1 MIANRHPLR
10 ISPLLVVAAL
20 VLLSKLLFFNGL
32 YGQDAHEYLRQ
43 SRAIFDRLNGL
54 PQLPGGRGDAEFAIG
69 YPLAGALL
77 RFFGLE
83 PVLALQLVSWLAAGA
98 ALWQFDRCLRL
109 LTPGARAESR
119 WVFAGLG
126 LALAP
131 VFVRAGLTAMSDA
144 LGLALALTALAN
156 GLRVLETGK
165 IGTAVWAA
173 LFAGLAAMTRF
184 SLVALLTPLMLVVG
198 FYLLE
203 NRKWAM
209 AFLAFLAGI
218 AGFSPHFLLKSGA
231 AQNAFGHSLLQD
243 WSLLHLFK
251 STFSNANGTVDYS
264 LPNALYLLFPLAHPG
279 FCLLLPGLF
288 LLAKKTDIH
297 LIVKKVLLVCLA
309 AYLLLLG
316 GVPHQNL
323 RYLLPAYA
331 VLLLLFFPAWDRM
344 FAYGFYFFKRL
355 TFAIIA
361 TMLVVQVFFTV
372 IILKPTLARNRMER
386 NIAAE
391 LRQALPPNAVL
402 FAFDLDVALRTY
414 LPDFQ
419 IKSLWERRYEEFPP
433 GSFILFNEPA
443 LRKQW
448 DGQNPMLNWDFA
460 KKNYELREM
469 QTMQGGW
476 GLYEIGGR

>member
-1 MIANRHPLR
+1 MTSNRHPLR
-10 ISPLLVVAAL
+10 FLPLLLAAGL
-20 VLLSKLLFFNGL
+20 ILLSKLLVFNGL

-43 SRAIFDRLNGL
+43 SRAIFDHFNGL
-54 PQLPGGRGDAEFAIG
+54 PLQYGGRGDAEFAVG
-69 YPLAGALL
+69 YPFAGALL
-77 RFFGLE
+77 RFFGLDA
-83 PVLALQLVSWLAAGA
+83 VAALQAVSCLAAGA

-119 WVFAGLG
+119 WVFAGLA

-144 LGLALALTALAN
+144 LGLALALAALAN

-165 IGTAVWAA
+165 IGTAAWAA
-173 LFAGLAAMTRF
+173 LFTGLAVATRF
-184 SLVALLTPLMLVVG
+184 SLAALLTPLVFVVV

-203 NRKWAM
+203 NRKWAIGV
-209 AFLAFLAGI
+209 LTVLVGI
-218 AGFSPHFLLKSGA
+218 VGLLPHFWLKTGV

-243 WSLLHLFK
+243 WSLLHLFHF
-251 STFSNANGTVDYS
+251 TFSNANGTVGYS
-264 LPNALYLLFPLAHPG
+264 FPNVLYIFFPLAHPG

-288 LLAKKTDIH
+288 FLAKKTDIH
-297 LIVKKVLLVCLA
+297 LNVKWVLLTCLA
-309 AYLLLLG
+309 IYLLLLG

-355 TFAIIA
+355 TLAIIA
-361 TMLVVQVFFTV
+361 AVLAVQVFFTA
-372 IILKPTLARNRMER
+372 IILRPTLMRNRLETT
-386 NIAAE
+386 IAAE
-391 LRQALPPNAVL
+391 LRQSVPPDAVL

-419 IKSLWERRYEEFPP
+419 LKNLWERRYDDFPP

-443 LRKQW
+443 LREQW
-448 DGQNPMLNWDFA
+448 EGQNPMLNWDFA
-460 KKNYELREM
+460 KKNYELREVRSLP
-469 QTMQGGW
+469 GGW
-476 GLYEIGGR
+476 GLYEVNSR